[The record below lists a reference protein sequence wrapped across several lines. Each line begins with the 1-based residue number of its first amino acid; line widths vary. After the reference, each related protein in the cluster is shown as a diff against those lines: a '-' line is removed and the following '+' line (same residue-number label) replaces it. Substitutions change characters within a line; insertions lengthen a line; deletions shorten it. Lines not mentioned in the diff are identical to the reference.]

1 MPENGSEGGLLEGVF
16 ALGASDDEAAAQAAL
31 ERRVLGEL
39 LALRKATGVLT
50 VQKFGQFEALRLVCG
65 GGDLLDAYLMFQREL
80 ERYGSATARHPD
92 RTMRRYRLLLDLPAI
107 PPDDG
112 GTADDDVPLLT
123 VSVTG
128 RDAPMRTVFFE
139 DRSRLPPGCH
149 ARLACYRSIVTVDVV
164 RDGGD
169 DAG

>member
-1 MPENGSEGGLLEGVF
+1 M
-16 ALGASDDEAAAQAAL
+16 
-31 ERRVLGEL
+31 
-39 LALRKATGVLT
+39 
-50 VQKFGQFEALRLVCG
+50 
-65 GGDLLDAYLMFQREL
+65 DLD
-80 ERYGSATARHPD
+80 RYGSATVRHPD

>member
-1 MPENGSEGGLLEGVF
+1 
-16 ALGASDDEAAAQAAL
+16 
-31 ERRVLGEL
+31 
-39 LALRKATGVLT
+39 
-50 VQKFGQFEALRLVCG
+50 
-65 GGDLLDAYLMFQREL
+65 
-80 ERYGSATARHPD
+80 
-92 RTMRRYRLLLDLPAI
+92 MRRYRLLLDLPAI

-128 RDAPMRTVFFE
+128 RDAPMRTVLFE
-139 DRSRLPPGCH
+139 DRSLLPPGCH

-169 DAG
+169 YAG